1 MKRNTGRDG
10 FTLVEMLVV
19 IVIIAILVGASVG
32 GYSFA
37 VQRAEA
43 TRGRE
48 LVSNVATALN
58 VLFQRQNRWPP
69 SLLQESLGDGRLTPR
84 AAACLAVSGLM
95 SLSYVTEESEGETVY
110 TLSGLDRCGI
120 VSPWAAAVLKRT
132 DPKMGAS
139 KALQLKVPGGGTVE
153 SHQLHFALDDDG
165 DGIVEVRFNDSPPI
179 SVRANAVVWCWGQNG
194 KEDGYSASMSG
205 RGKADDIYS
214 WTKAQEV
221 Q

>member
-1 MKRNTGRDG
+1 MKRNYGRNG

-19 IVIIAILVGASVG
+19 IGIIAVLVGASVG

-37 VQRAEA
+37 IKKAEA

-69 SLLQESLGDGRLTPR
+69 SLIEESQGEGRLTAK
-84 AAACLAVSGLM
+84 AAACLAVNGLM
-95 SLSYVTEESEGETVY
+95 SLSYVTQEVDGETVY

-120 VSPWAAAVLKRT
+120 VTPWATAAIKRLSPS
-132 DPKMGAS
+132 DSAMNA
-139 KALQLKVPGGGTVE
+139 KVPGGGTVQD
-153 SHQLHFALDDDG
+153 HQLRFAIDDDG
-165 DGIVEVRFNDSPPI
+165 DGIVEARLGSRTVR
-179 SVRANAVVWCWGQNG
+179 VRSNAVVWCWGQNG
-194 KEDGYSASMSG
+194 KEDDYAASMSG

-214 WTKAQEV
+214 WPRAQEEK
-221 Q
+221 

>member
-1 MKRNTGRDG
+1 MKRNTGREG

-19 IVIIAILVGASVG
+19 IGIIAILVGASVG

-58 VLFQRQNRWPP
+58 VMFQRQNRWPP
-69 SLLQESLGDGRLTPR
+69 SLLQESLGDGRLTAR

-95 SLSYVTEESEGETVY
+95 SLSHVSEEVDGETVY

-120 VSPWAAAVLKRT
+120 VTPWAAAVLKRT

-139 KALQLKVPGGGTVE
+139 AALGLKVPGGGTVE

-165 DGIVEVRFNDSPPI
+165 DGIVVVRLDSQTLR
-179 SVRANAVVWCWGQNG
+179 VRANAVVWCWGQNG
-194 KEDGYSASMSG
+194 KEDSYSASMSG

-214 WTKAQEV
+214 WTRAQEER
-221 Q
+221 